1 MKSNCEPV
9 AGSIAGITQRLS
21 LVQYNAHNRG
31 NQRNLIQVNG
41 ADQSVLNGDF
51 FMANRHLCVVKIDL
65 QTWRILSVRD
75 FRSHGTRSHNLQNRG
90 IFFEL
95 KFHPQHGR
103 MIIRRAGRLVCFEF
117 CAVSP
122 SSRYSQEKKQ
132 RKAQERSRFLQ
143 KHFQR
148 ERFLAQKHWISGAA

>member
-21 LVQYNAHNRG
+21 LVHYNAHNRG
-31 NQRNLIQVNG
+31 NQRNLMQANG
-41 ADQSVLNGDF
+41 ADQSVLKGDF
-51 FMANRHLCVVKIDL
+51 FMANRHLCVVKIDP
-65 QTWRILSVRD
+65 QTRRVLSCRD
-75 FRSHGTRSHNLQNRG
+75 FRSHRTGSQNLQNRG

-95 KFHPQHGR
+95 KFQPQHGR
-103 MIIRRAGRLVCFEF
+103 RIIRCAGRLVCFEF

-132 RKAQERSRFLQ
+132 RKTQERSRFLQ
-143 KHFQR
+143 KHSER